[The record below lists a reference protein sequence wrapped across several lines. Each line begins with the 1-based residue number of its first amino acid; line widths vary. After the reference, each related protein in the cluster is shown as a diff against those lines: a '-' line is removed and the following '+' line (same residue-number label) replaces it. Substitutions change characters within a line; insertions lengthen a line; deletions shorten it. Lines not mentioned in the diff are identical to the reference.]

1 MLFENAFKVYDTES
15 LVVVIK
21 QSGKLV
27 STVAVTSI
35 RISTHKTSSKILHY
49 KKRID

>member
-21 QSGKLV
+21 QSGNLFLLLKSL
-27 STVAVTSI
+27 A
-35 RISTHKTSSKILHY
+35 LE
-49 KKRID
+49 